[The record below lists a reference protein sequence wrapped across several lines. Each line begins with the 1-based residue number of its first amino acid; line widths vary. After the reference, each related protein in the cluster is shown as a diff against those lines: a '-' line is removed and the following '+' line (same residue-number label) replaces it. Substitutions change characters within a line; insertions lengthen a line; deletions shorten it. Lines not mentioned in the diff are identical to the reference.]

1 MVMKAVVVYQSIWGN
16 TAAIAR
22 AIAEG
27 IGAGAKAVSTTEAT
41 PDVLKGVELVV
52 AGSPIHA
59 FNLPSADSVRSTQTR
74 ASGPVGV
81 PTDVSH
87 RLMRDWLLE
96 VPTGTGA
103 AAAAFDTRVRGP
115 LGRGGAKRILKALD
129 RAGLTPIAKPRGFY
143 VAMGANQGV
152 PKGTLLEG
160 EVERA
165 RQWGK
170 ELAAIVA

>member
-1 MVMKAVVVYQSIWGN
+1 MKAVVVYQSIWGN

-27 IGAGAKAVSTTEAT
+27 LADGAKALSTTEAT

-59 FNLPSADSVRSTQTR
+59 FRLPSQESVRSTQTR
-74 ASGPVGV
+74 PSGPVGV

-96 VPTGTGA
+96 IPKGSGA

-143 VAMGANQGV
+143 VAMGEGHGV

-160 EVERA
+160 EVDRA
-165 RQWGK
+165 REWGR
-170 ELAAIVA
+170 ELAAIIA